1 MTVPWHLVG
10 LAFAVCLVVAA
21 PGFRRVYYFVSLCY
35 AGAIAALS
43 VVFWLVFYATVS
55 GWVQLQL
62 VLLLAY
68 GIRLGL
74 FLAIRER
81 NPAYAAELALAERRT
96 AELKLWHKI
105 AIWLG
110 VSLLFTLLFLP
121 ALLTLSL
128 QADGVWP
135 VSTPLG
141 VMIMVAGLAVES
153 IADWQKYQYKAANP
167 SHYCDVGLYRSVRCP
182 NYFGEMLFWFG
193 VWFAGLSAY
202 HTVGAFVLAILGLL
216 YIEILMTAA
225 AAGLERKQD
234 ERYGDRADYQ
244 DYVRR
249 VPILFPVVAL
259 YTLRKLRIPF
269 R

>member
-1 MTVPWHLVG
+1 MTVPWHLVA
-10 LAFAVCLVVAA
+10 LAFAVCLAVAA

-35 AGAIAALS
+35 AGAIAAQA
-43 VVFWLVFYATVS
+43 VVFWLVFHATVA

-62 VLLLAY
+62 LLLLAY

-81 NPAYAAELALAERRT
+81 NPAYAKELALAERRT

-110 VSLLFTLLFLP
+110 VSLLFMLLFLP
-121 ALLTLSL
+121 ALLTLSV
-128 QADGVWP
+128 QALGAWP
-135 VSTPLG
+135 ASTPLG
-141 VMIMVAGLAVES
+141 VMVMTAGLAIES
-153 IADWQKYQYKAANP
+153 AADWQKYRYKAQHPA
-167 SHYCDVGLYRSVRCP
+167 HFCDTGLYRSMRCP

-202 HTVGAFVLAILGLL
+202 NSGWAWALSLLGLI
-216 YIEILMTAA
+216 YIEALMTAA

-234 ERYGDRADYQ
+234 ERYGEAADYQ
-244 DYVRR
+244 DYVRS
-249 VPILFPVVAL
+249 VPILFPWVPL
-259 YTLRKLRIPF
+259 YTLRKLRFSF